1 MHKTRTTFISQVAK
15 LVAEF
20 VRHKVDA
27 SRDAVA
33 QTVDVQSEGVSKV
46 TVKLL
51 GLVASVSIAPVK
63 GTQVQAEFV
72 HSAPAATIRDW
83 VSNFITDDG
92 EYFLLADGK
101 LLFVKEEE

>member
-51 GLVASVSIAPVK
+51 EDMVSIAPVK

>member
-51 GLVASVSIAPVK
+51 GLVAIVSIAPVK

-92 EYFLLADGK
+92 EYCLLADGK